1 MNLLPYVF
9 NPKKDM
15 SADMN
20 SINAFLDIILK
31 NEWIIEDYRT
41 KKSLRA
47 SELLEKVQTLAVLL
61 NNSTRIVFSADNS
74 CISVLI
80 LMTCLI
86 YGKDL
91 FILGDL
97 GQLQSE
103 QIMGVIRPDLIITE
117 DEISVETEVL
127 TIRSAERYLLEK
139 YRKKVPYTYSEG
151 RVYLFTT
158 GTSNVSKGIGY
169 SMESFI
175 HPVEVQSRALGLE
188 KYDTVCILPPISHA
202 YGMSAVFSA
211 MIVCKKIIL
220 LHDTFDFIS
229 ILKDDSPF
237 SVLFLPPVVMQS
249 LAPQILQRHM
259 KYPIRMA
266 VLAGGRADI
275 RSLEKLINQKIR
287 IMNLYGSTE
296 TGMCFIGMSEVRK
309 TEDYSRMVKASIV
322 DIMISD
328 EGELLARGE
337 NIASFVLS
345 DERKTLVDDEGWYHT
360 GDLGI
365 IKEDYFELSGRK
377 DDIIVLNTGYNINV
391 EKLEESILRWNPI
404 EDCQVIVEK
413 KNGIDVI
420 VLAIVSIRRIDLQTV
435 NSHLERHERIE
446 KIIHTDVICKKRGK
460 KIRMKHDDIVKNIYI
475 IINRILNREVSE
487 IKGPLIEDLG
497 MDSLHLLM
505 LITEIEKEYSIK
517 IDILRF
523 DVSFTIDEFADLIQE
538 SIITEPHKEGNCND

>member
-1 MNLLPYVF
+1 M
-9 NPKKDM
+9 
-15 SADMN
+15 
-20 SINAFLDIILK
+20 
-31 NEWIIEDYRT
+31 
-41 KKSLRA
+41 
-47 SELLEKVQTLAVLL
+47 
-61 NNSTRIVFSADNS
+61 
-74 CISVLI
+74 
-80 LMTCLI
+80 
-86 YGKDL
+86 
-91 FILGDL
+91 
-97 GQLQSE
+97 
-103 QIMGVIRPDLIITE
+103 
-117 DEISVETEVL
+117 
-127 TIRSAERYLLEK
+127 
-139 YRKKVPYTYSEG
+139 
-151 RVYLFTT
+151 
-158 GTSNVSKGIGY
+158 
-169 SMESFI
+169 
-175 HPVEVQSRALGLE
+175 
-188 KYDTVCILPPISHA
+188 
-202 YGMSAVFSA
+202 
-211 MIVCKKIIL
+211 
-220 LHDTFDFIS
+220 
-229 ILKDDSPF
+229 
-237 SVLFLPPVVMQS
+237 
-249 LAPQILQRHM
+249 
-259 KYPIRMA
+259 
-266 VLAGGRADI
+266 
-275 RSLEKLINQKIR
+275 
-287 IMNLYGSTE
+287 
-296 TGMCFIGMSEVRK
+296 
-309 TEDYSRMVKASIV
+309 
-322 DIMISD
+322 
-328 EGELLARGE
+328 
-337 NIASFVLS
+337 S

-377 DDIIVLNTGYNINV
+377 DDIIVLNNGYNINV